1 MCQLEGSNLLMRG
14 GSISSGRRRRVSLT
28 FSRTSRAAKSTS
40 VFQLKSREI
49 LELSS
54 LDEERTDLTLL
65 MVASTFSS
73 GLVTWRSTMSGA
85 APS

>member
-14 GSISSGRRRRVSLT
+14 GSISSGRWRRVSFT
-28 FSRTSRAAKSTS
+28 FSRTSSAARSTS

-49 LELSS
+49 FELSS
-54 LDEERTDLTLL
+54 LEEERTDLTLL

-73 GLVTWRSTMSGA
+73 GLVIWRSTMSGE